1 MPTKILVPRASGEGG
16 MGVVDNAWGHAYF
29 NSGNFKTGDFSD
41 SIMISGLPLD
51 QAITQGGLGGKWN
64 DGTAAGDIYYNGGN
78 VGIGTAN
85 PGYAMLHIDAT
96 SSTTDPFYI
105 KRGGDSYMTCENGGD
120 VIIGS
125 LRFNNT
131 NTPEVKSTSVG
142 QNGSFT
148 FYTSE
153 GSQQPTGRMGINYT
167 GVGIGTTNPSKQLHI
182 QGTNASIPGIKISA
196 SDQGYEHEVRAHG
209 DGVLIS
215 ADSTNYGGAGPDIR
229 FNVSS

>member
-1 MPTKILVPRASGEGG
+1 MATKNLIPRASGEGG
-16 MGVVDNAWGHAYF
+16 IGIENVTWGEAYF
-29 NSGNFKTGDFSD
+29 DTGNFNKGLYISGNPIDAVVSQT
-41 SIMISGLPLD
+41 
-51 QAITQGGLGGKWN
+51 ITQGGLGGKWN
-64 DGTAAGDIYYNGGN
+64 DGATAGDIYYNGGN

-85 PGYAMLHIDAT
+85 PDYAMLHIDAT
-96 SSTTDPFYI
+96 SSTADPFYI

-167 GVGIGTTNPSKQLHI
+167 GVGIGTVY
-182 QGTNASIPGIKISA
+182 PGYPLDVFQRWKFIGK
-196 SDQGYEHEVRAHG
+196 
-209 DGVLIS
+209 
-215 ADSTNYGGAGPDIR
+215 
-229 FNVSS
+229 